1 MLLCNKHNYYF
12 VVIVS
17 FSPDLT
23 VGVGG
28 PQAPFLSPAFTR
40 RKGATKCSISLEP
53 TMGQRLGVS
62 PSQNS
67 YRQVLMVLG
76 KTGGWERGGLEGALL
91 GRNGRI
97 WLGRSAESISG
108 RTKALNKGQTRACCV
123 QNSKESGGGGGCVG
137 VMP

>member
-28 PQAPFLSPAFTR
+28 PQAPFLSTR
-40 RKGATKCSISLEP
+40 VHSEERSHQVQYFLRTNCGPEART
-53 TMGQRLGVS
+53 QS
-62 PSQNS
+62 PQNS
-67 YRQVLMVLG
+67 YCQVLMVLG
-76 KTGGWERGGLEGALL
+76 KTAGERGGLEGALL

-108 RTKALNKGQTRACCV
+108 RMKALNKGQTRACCV
-123 QNSKESGGGGGCVG
+123 QNSKESGGGGVLLE
-137 VMP
+137 

>member
-28 PQAPFLSPAFTR
+28 PQAPFLSPVFTQ

-53 TMGQRLGVS
+53 TVGQRLGVS
-62 PSQNS
+62 PPKIATVRSS
-67 YRQVLMVLG
+67 WSWGRLG
-76 KTGGWERGGLEGALL
+76 RGERGGLEGALL

-108 RTKALNKGQTRACCV
+108 RMKALNKGQTRACCV
-123 QNSKESGGGGGCVG
+123 QNSKESGGGGV
-137 VMP
+137 VLE